1 MGRARRIHVR
11 DGIYYVRLQAN
22 VGHGLVRDAED
33 AAKLSHY
40 AAKAADLCDVLIHAF
55 SWRQTRADLLMQ
67 VADLPLGYAVQLISG
82 PFAQYAQVRRGHS
95 GPLFRRYRAALV
107 ASDIQLLQIV
117 RYIHQLPVRE
127 KAAQT
132 PREYPH
138 HSHHDYAGTRQF
150 FPWLKTSY
158 VRELLA
164 RRIGRGRETYAR
176 WMAEPVSE
184 KLAQLFERT
193 EGRLPTNT
201 ERAPQASEISS
212 ARKVAL
218 SVEDLQ
224 SIIEV
229 VARALKVTSE
239 QILSPSRASAAT
251 LARALIAWHALRAG
265 KGTLTDIGRCLERDS
280 SVLNRAIES
289 HKAQRP
295 DLFMKSLRELAGEST
310 RAQKQNGMPRSR

>member
-1 MGRARRIHVR
+1 MGRARRVHVR
-11 DGIYYVRLQAN
+11 DGIYYVRLQTN

-40 AAKAADLCDVLIHAF
+40 AAKSAEICDVLIHAF
-55 SWRQTRADLLMQ
+55 SWRQSRADLVMQ
-67 VADLPLGYAVQLISG
+67 IADLPLGYAVQMISG
-82 PFAQYAQVRRGHS
+82 PFAQYAQVSRGHS
-95 GPLFRRYRAALV
+95 GPLFRRYRAALI
-107 ASDIQLLQIV
+107 ANDIQLLQIV
-117 RYIHQLPVRE
+117 RYIHQLPVRD

-150 FPWLKTSY
+150 APWLMTSY

-164 RRIGRGRETYAR
+164 RRVGGGRETYAR

-201 ERAPQASEISS
+201 ERVQQASEISS
-212 ARKVAL
+212 ARNVAL
-218 SVEDLQ
+218 SVEDLK

-229 VARALKVTSE
+229 IARALKVTSE
-239 QILSPSRASAAT
+239 QILSPSRSSAAT

-280 SVLNRAIES
+280 SVLNRAIKS

-295 DLFMKSLRELAGEST
+295 ELFMKSLRELAGEGA
-310 RAQKQNGMPRSR
+310 RVQKQNAG